1 MSLGFD
7 SVRSDKLITLNLIK
21 KIQAALE
28 GNNAGFRRQQGTG
41 LVNQTTKEIV
51 YMPPQNPTDIEKYMS
66 DLERFIN
73 DSAQL
78 DYDPW

>member
-21 KIQAALE
+21 EIQAALE
-28 GNNAGFRRQQGTG
+28 GNNAGFRKQQGTG

-51 YMPPQNPTDIEKYMS
+51 YMPPQNPADIENICLIWK
-66 DLERFIN
+66 DLSTTRHNLITI
-73 DSAQL
+73 
-78 DYDPW
+78 PW